1 MASRIALPRPTQRAS
16 RALPPYAGRMPSVTW
31 GSRHSARSEAT
42 SRSQQK
48 VTMQPIPTA
57 YPLTAP
63 TIGLGKSAEDLEGA
77 AATLGDA
84 LDEVRGRLHRV
95 RPGILEIRAGRESPT
110 RVVSRQDGAADRVVV
125 LHRREVPR
133 DALVEIGAPRVASL
147 GTTQGDDADRVAPL
161 ECDGHDRLLDAGG
174 SSRRAAGARIAP
186 RALEFAASVGGRFPL
201 VNRRAGARPQPTRDY
216 ARRRSRGT

>member
-1 MASRIALPRPTQRAS
+1 QQVATEGNAAADTH
-16 RALPPYAGRMPSVTW
+16 GVSVD
-31 GSRHSARSEAT
+31 GADDR
-42 SRSQQK
+42 
-48 VTMQPIPTA
+48 
-57 YPLTAP
+57 
-63 TIGLGKSAEDLEGA
+63 LGKAAEDLEGA

-95 RPGILEIRAGRESPT
+95 RPGILEIRAGRERPA

-161 ECDGHDRLLDAGG
+161 ECDGHAGLLNAEGRLEWPAG
-174 SSRRAAGARIAP
+174 SLIAP
-186 RALEFAASVGGRFPL
+186 RVLGFAASVGGRFPL
-201 VNRRAGARPQPTRDY
+201 VNRRAGARRQPTRDY
-216 ARRRSRGT
+216 SRRRSRGT